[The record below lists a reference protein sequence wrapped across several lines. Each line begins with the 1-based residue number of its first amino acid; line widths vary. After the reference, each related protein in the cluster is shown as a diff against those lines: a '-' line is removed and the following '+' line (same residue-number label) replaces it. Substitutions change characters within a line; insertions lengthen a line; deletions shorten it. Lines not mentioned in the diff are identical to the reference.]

1 MVTVLAFLVAL
12 GILIAVHEW
21 GHFAVARFCGV
32 RVLRFSIG
40 FGPRLTGWTSMRSGT
55 EYTLAVFPL
64 GGYVKMLDEREGGV
78 AAEDRPMAFN
88 CKPLHQRA
96 AIVVAGPMAN
106 LILAVVLYAAVN
118 WSGTEQ
124 PKAVVAKPIA
134 GSIAERAG
142 FVGGEFVHRVAF
154 EGEEPIAVASFED
167 FRWWLTQAALGKRDL
182 EVIYAS
188 GGMEA
193 QGAVLRFR
201 GMEAQHAD
209 AALFRTIGFVSPLTP
224 ARVGDMTPQGAA
236 VQSGLATGDL
246 VVQVDQTPIVD
257 GGQLRELIR
266 ASAKNGVVAP
276 QKWQVERNGSR
287 VAVTVQPRVETDS
300 GERVG
305 RIGAFIGA
313 PPAMVMVR
321 YGFLD
326 GLQRAFTHTAEVAML
341 TLRMMGQIVT
351 GDASLKNLSGPITI
365 ADYAG
370 KSASM
375 GVSQF
380 AIFLAL
386 ISVSLG
392 VLNLLPLPVLDG
404 GHLMYYL
411 WESVTGRP
419 PSAVWEERLQ
429 KFGLA
434 VLMMMMS
441 VALFNDISRLLG

>member
-1 MVTVLAFLVAL
+1 
-12 GILIAVHEW
+12 
-21 GHFAVARFCGV
+21 
-32 RVLRFSIG
+32 
-40 FGPRLTGWTSMRSGT
+40 
-55 EYTLAVFPL
+55 
-64 GGYVKMLDEREGGV
+64 
-78 AAEDRPMAFN
+78 
-88 CKPLHQRA
+88 
-96 AIVVAGPMAN
+96 
-106 LILAVVLYAAVN
+106 
-118 WSGTEQ
+118 
-124 PKAVVAKPIA
+124 
-134 GSIAERAG
+134 ERAG

-188 GGMEA
+188 GALES
-193 QGAVLRFR
+193 QRTVLRFQ
-201 GMEAQHAD
+201 GMDAQHAD

-236 VQSGLATGDL
+236 VQSGLASGDL
-246 VVQVDQTPIVD
+246 VVQVDLTPIVD

-276 QKWQVERNGSR
+276 QNWQVERNGSR